1 MTASADLVMVY
12 SLQRHGARN
21 VLPKGALLTETDLIG
36 GPTLLPEGQRQTYNA
51 GAAFRA
57 RYLSN
62 ATCGASGT
70 CLPGSDA
77 AGAAVSSGAK
87 YGVLGTPGVGFGN
100 FDVYVRSSALDRT
113 IMSGLCFFNGVFQPD
128 PAAPAANPAA
138 YLPTGAQVVPVYTQ
152 SDQNDI
158 LIRAYTK
165 CPAYQAALDA
175 WFDSAEFQAQADASA
190 GLRAAVAERW
200 PAADTS
206 LQNWWNVYDAIN
218 VYRTYGLGAPTPNF
232 TDLFTP
238 IQDLAYWLE
247 VRKMQTRLTRNLL
260 GGHLLADLLAS
271 LQGAAAAAA
280 NGSQLYYKLVSL
292 SGHYNTQ
299 LGLLAALGLDAQA
312 GAAAAAFVWYRPS
325 LPRLAAVL
333 AFELHA
339 VPATAAAPGN
349 GSSSS
354 SSSSSSSNAT
364 VMYVVRAVAQ
374 DGPSA
379 SFITVP
385 LPCASAA
392 AAAALAAAVNAG
404 AANATAAAANA
415 AAAVGACTLDDFVAL
430 AAPRSMPEA
439 ADWCAACGNDDVSA
453 CRLARLQAEGGGGDE
468 GEAWKIAVSVVVTFV
483 GSLLLAALAVGVWS
497 YCAVR
502 RRQQQQQQQ
511 YGTGVGGADSHGMSS
526 SFLPGGKAAAGK
538 APGCFR
544 GVGGAGRGKGRG
556 GAGDGL
562 DSAEL
567 AQAPFHYSSAAAHQ
581 I

>member
-1 MTASADLVMVY
+1 MFACLLLIAACMHATNAELVMVY

-62 ATCGASGT
+62 TTCSATGT
-70 CLPGSDA
+70 CLNGSDA
-77 AGAAVSSGAK
+77 SGGVSSGGK
-87 YGVLGTPGVGFGN
+87 YGVVGQPGVGFGN

-113 IMSGLCFFNGVFQPD
+113 LMSGVCFFNGVFPPD

-158 LIRAYTK
+158 IIRAYTK
-165 CPAYQAALDA
+165 CPAYQDALEG
-175 WFDSAEFQAQADASA
+175 WFGSAEFQSQANASA
-190 GLRAAVAERW
+190 GLRA
-200 PAADTS
+200 
-206 LQNWWNVYDAIN
+206 Q
-218 VYRTYGLGAPTPNF
+218 
-232 TDLFTP
+232 

-247 VRKMQTRLTRNLL
+247 VRKMQPALTHNLL
-260 GGHLLADLLAS
+260 AGPLLADLLGSMSDAVE
-271 LQGAAAAAA
+271 AAG

-299 LGLLAALGLDAQA
+299 LGLLAALGLEA
-312 GAAAAAFVWYRPS
+312 GAGPAAAAFVWYRPS
-325 LPRLAAVL
+325 LPKLAAVL
-333 AFELHA
+333 AFELHYA
-339 VPATAAAPGN
+339 PATAGSG
-349 GSSSS
+349 GSSNSS
-354 SSSSSSSNAT
+354 DSR
-364 VMYVVRAVAQ
+364 MYVVRAVAQ

-379 SFITVP
+379 SYVTVP

-392 AAAALAAAVNAG
+392 AAAALAAAVNAATP

-430 AAPRSMPEA
+430 AAPQSMPEA
-439 ADWCAACGNDDVSA
+439 ADWCSACGNNDVAA
-453 CRLARLQAEGGGGDE
+453 CRIVSLQSEEGEGGDGD

-483 GSLLLAALAVGVWS
+483 GALALAVCGVCVWS
-497 YCAVR
+497 RYTAG
-502 RRQQQQQQQ
+502 RQQQQ
-511 YGTGVGGADSHGMSS
+511 GGAGGAGSSS
-526 SFLPGGKAAAGK
+526 SFLPGGKAAAAP
-538 APGCFR
+538 APGCFE
-544 GVGGAGRGKGRG
+544 GVGGGGGKGGRGEGM
-556 GAGDGL
+556 D
-562 DSAEL
+562 AEL
-567 AQAPFHYSSAAAHQ
+567 TPAPFRYSSAAAHQ